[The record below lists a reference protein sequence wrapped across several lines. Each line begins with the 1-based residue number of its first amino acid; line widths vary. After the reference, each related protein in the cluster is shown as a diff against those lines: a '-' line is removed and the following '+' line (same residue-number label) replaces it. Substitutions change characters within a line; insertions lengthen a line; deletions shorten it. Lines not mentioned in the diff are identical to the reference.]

1 MRFQAFVPIALA
13 FAIAQGAYAADVP
26 QPTPAASGPS
36 AESDSPKQDVVVQ
49 GAAATE
55 TPDAPKVQCHQES
68 DIGSMRMHKVCT
80 KVPTAAERS
89 ALQDA
94 IRQNLP
100 NNSLTHPAAGSGH

>member
-1 MRFQAFVPIALA
+1 MRFQAFVPVVLA

-26 QPTPAASGPS
+26 QPAPAASGAA
-36 AESDSPKQDVVVQ
+36 AESGSPKQDVTMQ

-55 TPDAPKVQCHQES
+55 TPEAPKVQCHQES

-80 KVPTAAERS
+80 KVPTEAERN

-100 NNSLTHPAAGSGH
+100 NNSLTHSVAGSGH